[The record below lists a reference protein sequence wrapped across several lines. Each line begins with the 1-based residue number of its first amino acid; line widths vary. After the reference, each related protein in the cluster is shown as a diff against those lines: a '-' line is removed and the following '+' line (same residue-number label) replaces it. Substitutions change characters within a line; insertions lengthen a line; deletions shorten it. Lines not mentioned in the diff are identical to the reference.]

1 MPESPTTR
9 SPLLARRDALALMAG
24 GVAATATA
32 LAVSRTGPT
41 DAAGSSPSSPSSS
54 PPPASG
60 SSPSSTAVTPAPHD
74 DGAPSPTTRAAS
86 RLPVVFVP
94 HGGGPWP
101 VVDLGVPKPEFDA
114 LAGYLRSLATLSP
127 TPPKALLVISA
138 HWEEA
143 VPTLMTAAN
152 PPMLYDYY
160 GFPPASYEIR
170 WPAPGA
176 PELASRVESLLDAAS
191 IPSARDANR
200 GFDHGTFIPLMLPF
214 PDARIPTL
222 QLSLK
227 RGLDPAEHL
236 AIGRALAPL
245 RDEDVLIIGS
255 GMTFHNLRA
264 FFNRSPATA
273 DIAERFDAWLV
284 EASTAAPETRDARLA
299 AWSSAPAARQAHPRE
314 EHLLPLMLIAGAAG
328 DDRGTLAYSDTYM
341 GLRLSA
347 FHFG

>member
-1 MPESPTTR
+1 MSDTETPTK
-9 SPLLARRDALALMAG
+9 SPLLARRDALALIAG

-32 LAVSRTGPT
+32 IAVSG
-41 DAAGSSPSSPSSS
+41 
-54 PPPASG
+54 SG
-60 SSPSSTAVTPAPHD
+60 SNGASATNPSKP
-74 DGAPSPTTRAAS
+74 DGASTTNTKPDGDPTAA
-86 RLPVVFVP
+86 RVERMPVVFLP

-101 VVDLGVPKPEFDA
+101 IVDLGVPKHEFDA
-114 LAGYLRSLATLSP
+114 LARYLTGLKSLTP

-138 HWEEA
+138 HWEEP
-143 VPTLMTAAN
+143 VPTLMTAAR

-160 GFPPASYEIR
+160 GFPPASYEVV
-170 WPAPGA
+170 WAAPGA
-176 PELASRVESLLDAAS
+176 PELATRVESLLTQAN

-214 PDARIPTL
+214 PEAQIPTL

-245 RDEDVLIIGS
+245 RDEGVLIVGS

-273 DIAERFDAWLV
+273 DIALRFDTWLR
-284 EASTAAPETRDARLA
+284 AATTAEPATRDAELA
-299 AWSSAPAARQAHPRE
+299 AWSQAPAARQAHPRE
-314 EHLLPLMLIAGAAG
+314 EHLLPLMVVAGAAG
-328 DDRGTLAYSDTYM
+328 ADRGTVAYSDTYM